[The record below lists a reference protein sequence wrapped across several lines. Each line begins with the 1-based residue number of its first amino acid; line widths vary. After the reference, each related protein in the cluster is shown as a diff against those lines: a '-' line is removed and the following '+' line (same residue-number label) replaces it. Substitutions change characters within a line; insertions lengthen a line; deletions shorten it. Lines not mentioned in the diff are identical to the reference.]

1 MAQETMDN
9 LLTTQFSDMLHVK
22 SQQIRARLRPYVTIK
37 QMTGAVYAYDGL
49 GIIEA
54 QEVAG
59 RIQKTVFSDIDHLRR
74 KISRRRFTVTLPI
87 DDIDVA
93 AILINP
99 EGEYA
104 GATIRAMERVFDR
117 VAVQSMFASV
127 STGRDFD
134 TTVAYAA
141 DGGFTV
147 NATGG
152 TTYET
157 LLEVK
162 QNFIDADVGNDIPER
177 LVMGITGDEHTDLMS
192 ETELTSGDFSRQYV
206 VDQGDIVKACGIDV
220 VKFAANANTPILD
233 VNSGTRDCFVMS
245 SRGICMG
252 LSKDMTIK
260 IQPRPDYVDVKQ
272 VQIVGILGAVRTEG
286 VLMQKFQTTE

>member
-37 QMTGAVYAYDGL
+37 QMSGDVYAYDGL

-87 DDIDVA
+87 DDMDAA
-93 AILINP
+93 AILVNP

-157 LLEVK
+157 LLAVQ
-162 QNFIDADVGNDIPER
+162 QNFIDADVGNDIPEK
-177 LVMGITGDEHTDLMS
+177 LVMGISGDEHTDLMS

-233 VNSGTRDCFVMS
+233 VSSGTRDCFVMS

-286 VLMQKFQTTE
+286 VLIQKFQTTD